1 MGGNPARPAGV
12 HTGMKTAS
20 LAASLCLSAMLTAPS
35 LASRPAVLFATR
47 GDERITALDAKT
59 LEPLWNKSLGVGAHE
74 LAISPDGAVAAGS
87 AYGGPGQH
95 HHPPDHRLAIF
106 NLRDPEK
113 PRIIDLKEHI
123 RPNDLAFFPDN
134 RHLLVTSE
142 AKSALLKVD
151 TETGEIV
158 QTIALGHTAGHML
171 AADFERNR
179 AYVSHVTDGVVTAVD
194 LESGEVL
201 GVINTGPGA
210 EGIAV
215 SPDGKSVWCANNR
228 SNSITIIDTEKLEP
242 VRTFDRAGFPF
253 RVRFTPDGTHV
264 IASLPESASLA
275 IFDATSGDLL
285 REASLATVGPNPMP
299 TSIATSPDSTTAYV
313 VCNKPPQI
321 VAVEIASGNITAHH
335 MPMGTIPDGLTAG
348 TIID

>member
-1 MGGNPARPAGV
+1 MNTAIRIGLLSLSTVLSSPAW
-12 HTGMKTAS
+12 
-20 LAASLCLSAMLTAPS
+20 AA
-35 LASRPAVLFATR
+35 RPAVLFATR
-47 GDERITALDAKT
+47 GDERITALDAVT
-59 LEPLWNKSLGVGAHE
+59 LEPIWNKSLGVGAHE
-74 LAISPDGAVAAGS
+74 LAISPDGALAAGS
-87 AYGGPGQH
+87 AYGGPGPY

-113 PRIIDLKEHI
+113 PRVIDLKEHI
-123 RPNDLAFFPDN
+123 RPNDLAFFPDS

-158 QTIALGHTAGHML
+158 QTIALGHSAGHML

-194 LESGEVL
+194 LETGEVL
-201 GVINTGPGA
+201 AAIKAAPGA

-242 VRTFDRAGFPF
+242 VRTLDCAGFPF
-253 RVRFTPDGTHV
+253 RVRFTPVGDHV
-264 IASLPESASLA
+264 IVSLPESASLA
-275 IFDATSGDLL
+275 IFDAKTGDML
-285 REASLATVGPNPMP
+285 RRASLSTVGPNPMP
-299 TSIATSPDSTTAYV
+299 TSIAVSPDSTTAYV

-321 VAVEIASGNITAHH
+321 VAIEIESGNIAAHH
-335 MPMGTIPDGLTAG
+335 MPLGTIPDGLAAG